1 MPTATMERTQA
12 NAPAHL
18 ACYRAG
24 VRIGAQEPRIRVEN
38 GSVAYTDGPDAAIL
52 ISLSKIELFP
62 WQRTVVDAW
71 CSRDENDRPSY
82 TTCGLSVSRQNGKNL
97 IIEAFEIYKLA
108 VDGAHILHTAHRVR
122 TAKESFT
129 RLVNHFNERVNPEL
143 AAMVEKIRYTNGEE
157 SITLKNGGRIEFS
170 ARSRAGTRGF
180 ADIQVVVFD
189 EAQDLEDEQ
198 LAAIMFTLAASST
211 GDRQMIFTGTP
222 PDPRSPGT
230 VFARRRLAA
239 IADEPS
245 NRTCWH
251 EWGVIE
257 PPEEG
262 ATFSDVLDMVYET
275 NPSMGLTL
283 DQDWTEDEFANASID
298 DFARERLG
306 WWASTAF
313 GVRTAFA
320 PEEWDACRNERPK
333 KVGPATY
340 SISFSPDGRT
350 GSMAVCHRPS
360 TGPAFVYVHKTLSL
374 NNGIGWFVDA
384 LSENWRKAASIVIE
398 GQSNAQTLQERLIAN
413 GVPKKRIVRPN
424 ASDVIA
430 ANASLLNAVREHS
443 ITHYGQ
449 PALDQSA
456 TECEVRDVGKNG
468 GWDFVTTDHA
478 DATLI
483 KSAALALWGAAKVKR
498 TPTGKG
504 RIGC

>member
-12 NAPAHL
+12 NAPAHS

-62 WQRTVVDAW
+62 WQKTVVDAW

-198 LAAIMFTLAASST
+198 LARQCRANRIVVTDILDIAGVTAIAMVPNKYVLVGENVLNPTMFTAHDIYKNTDVYRFEAPV
-211 GDRQMIFTGTP
+211 GG
-222 PDPRSPGT
+222 
-230 VFARRRLAA
+230 A
-239 IADEPS
+239 I
-245 NRTCWH
+245 
-251 EWGVIE
+251 
-257 PPEEG
+257 EG
-262 ATFSDVLDMVYET
+262 LK
-275 NPSMGLTL
+275 
-283 DQDWTEDEFANASID
+283 
-298 DFARERLG
+298 
-306 WWASTAF
+306 STA
-313 GVRTAFA
+313 VLL
-320 PEEWDACRNERPK
+320 
-333 KVGPATY
+333 PA
-340 SISFSPDGRT
+340 
-350 GSMAVCHRPS
+350 
-360 TGPAFVYVHKTLSL
+360 
-374 NNGIGWFVDA
+374 
-384 LSENWRKAASIVIE
+384 E
-398 GQSNAQTLQERLIAN
+398 
-413 GVPKKRIVRPN
+413 
-424 ASDVIA
+424 
-430 ANASLLNAVREHS
+430 
-443 ITHYGQ
+443 
-449 PALDQSA
+449 
-456 TECEVRDVGKNG
+456 
-468 GWDFVTTDHA
+468 
-478 DATLI
+478 
-483 KSAALALWGAAKVKR
+483 
-498 TPTGKG
+498 
-504 RIGC
+504 